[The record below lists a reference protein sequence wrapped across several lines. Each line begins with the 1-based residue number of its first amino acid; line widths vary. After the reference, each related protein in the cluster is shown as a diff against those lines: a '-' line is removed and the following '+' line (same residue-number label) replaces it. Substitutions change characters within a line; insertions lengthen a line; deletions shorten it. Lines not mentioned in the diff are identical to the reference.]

1 MRRVVQVAVFALG
14 LACGAS
20 SDDTAS
26 PSGAAGGTGG
36 AAIDASSGGAA
47 GDMPSG
53 GNGGSATGSG
63 GTSGSGGAAGSA
75 GSAGSGPPGDGAFE
89 ADDLDAS
96 SADGS
101 RDRADAIDA
110 GRVDVLTDAPL
121 YNPCPPKGM
130 PCRVMPM
137 GDSITRRYR
146 PQLFH
151 QALAHGQSITFVGSV
166 VQAPDGGPETVDG
179 VPFPPNYE
187 GHSGYTIPRIL
198 TAIQDANSI
207 QTYKPD
213 IVLLE
218 AGTNGGL
225 RGDSGTAAS
234 RILGD
239 LATLVDYIL
248 GQDSRLLLIV
258 AQITPL
264 ADDTWNAHVRD
275 FNAGI
280 PGLVRTRA
288 AAGKHIAMVDAWTP
302 FMSNPNWKVELISAD
317 LIHPTDD
324 KGFPLLGD
332 IWYGAT
338 AGYFR

>member
-1 MRRVVQVAVFALG
+1 M
-14 LACGAS
+14 GAS
-20 SDDTAS
+20 TGGAGGDT
-26 PSGAAGGTGG
+26 GTGG
-36 AAIDASSGGAA
+36 SGGSAAGSGGA
-47 GDMPSG
+47 
-53 GNGGSATGSG
+53 T
-63 GTSGSGGAAGSA
+63 GSGGAAGSGQPSDA
-75 GSAGSGPPGDGAFE
+75 APE
-89 ADDLDAS
+89 AAELDVVP
-96 SADGS
+96 
-101 RDRADAIDA
+101 ADAPADRGAASDVVDA
-110 GRVDVLTDAPL
+110 GRIDVLTDASK
-121 YNPCPPKGM
+121 YDPCPPKGM

-146 PQLFH
+146 PELFH

-198 TAIQDANSI
+198 QWIQDYNSI
-207 QTYKPD
+207 QMYKPD

-248 GQDSRLLLIV
+248 GQDSHLLLIV

-275 FNAGI
+275 FNSGI
-280 PGLVRTRA
+280 PALVRTRA

-302 FMSNPNWKVELISAD
+302 FMSNPNWKTELISSD
-317 LIHPTDD
+317 MIHPTDD

-338 AGYFR
+338 AAYFR